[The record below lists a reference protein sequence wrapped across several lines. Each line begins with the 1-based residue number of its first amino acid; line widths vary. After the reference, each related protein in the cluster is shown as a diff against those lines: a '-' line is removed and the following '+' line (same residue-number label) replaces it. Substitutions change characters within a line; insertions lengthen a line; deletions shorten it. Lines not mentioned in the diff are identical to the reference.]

1 VANPVIVVEG
11 KEEVISALEL
21 VKNKIWAM
29 SVQLVD
35 EISKTGAKFS
45 QGWLEKTDGV
55 DTGALRASIVGGIDD
70 FDDKEIRGSVSAG
83 NPRIVRGV
91 GEFTYSRKTKKIV
104 QPYSTDKYAE
114 AVEYGFTAPPKYY
127 MTETYLYLK
136 DMAPKKF
143 MSMLRKAIGRV

>member
-1 VANPVIVVEG
+1 VVEG

-35 EISKTGAKFS
+35 EIAKTGAKFA
-45 QGWLEKTDGV
+45 QNNLEKKGGV
-55 DTGALRASIVGGIDD
+55 DTGALRASIVGGIDE
-70 FDDKEIRGSVSAG
+70 FDNTVIKGSVRAG
-83 NPRIVRGV
+83 HPNIVRGV
-91 GEFTYSRKTKKIV
+91 GEFAYSSKTGKKV
-104 QPYSTDKYAE
+104 SPYSTDKYAE
-114 AVEYGFTAPPKYY
+114 AVEFGLPYKQEKRRFYFY
-127 MTETYLYLK
+127 MTNTYQYLQ